1 VGALREFL
9 LRDVMALADA
19 ADELAGRGV
28 AIVLHDTRIR
38 RMRAVSFS
46 SCETSAR

>member
-1 VGALREFL
+1 
-9 LRDVMALADA
+9 VMALANA

-38 RMRAVSFS
+38 RMRTVSFS